1 MSIVVYKKLTVNNVV
16 LSACSQTRSSL
27 VIHCW
32 KTYIQIWGF
41 TS

>member
-1 MSIVVYKKLTVNNVV
+1 MCIVVYKKLTVSNV